1 MGLHSGHRMRHL
13 LLALA
18 GIVLSGSLADASPAK
33 SNRVATAKKRKK
45 AKPVQREASDDVVV
59 SRHRRATTDQPE
71 RVAATEPAPTL
82 IELDLVR
89 EAPERDLAELRDDV
103 PRHRAPRRANDWRVA
118 VGPYLWASSVD
129 ADVSVGAA
137 SLGAGVDFVQ
147 TVKHARYGAEI
158 LGEIGYGRFSLSG
171 DLMYGVVGIDGGT
184 ALGPVMLTVNGEVSS
199 VMLEGAA
206 GYLVAGDEHS
216 MLALEGR
223 AGVRYQRTSI
233 QASVG
238 VAGAEAGPPES
249 IDAGRDVLAGARLF
263 FRPASWFYVTGVG
276 DLGMFGTST
285 NTWSFTAD
293 ANLKLASHV
302 LISLGYRTLTIDRSN
317 LSLVMHGPRAAV
329 QLVF

>member
-1 MGLHSGHRMRHL
+1 MRHL
-13 LLALA
+13 LLAVAAGTVLA
-18 GIVLSGSLADASPAK
+18 GAVADAKPAK
-33 SNRVATAKKRKK
+33 FARAATQKKRKK
-45 AKPVQREASDDVVV
+45 AKLVEREAGDESVVA
-59 SRHRRATTDQPE
+59 SRHRRARADEAE
-71 RVAATEPAPTL
+71 RVAVTESDAEIIEIDDAGAPDAPAP
-82 IELDLVR
+82 V
-89 EAPERDLAELRDDV
+89 LRDDV
-103 PRHRAPRRANDWRVA
+103 PRHRAPRRGNDWRVA

-137 SLGAGVDFVQ
+137 NLGAGVDFVQ

-158 LGEIGYGRFSLSG
+158 LGEIGYGRFSISG

-184 ALGPVMLTVNGEVSS
+184 SLGPVMLTVNGEVSS
-199 VMLEGAA
+199 VMLEGAV

-263 FRPASWFYVTGVG
+263 FRPARWFYVTGIG

-302 LISLGYRTLTIDRSN
+302 LISLGYRTLTIDRSD

-329 QLVF
+329 QLTF